1 MTQTSPETE
10 TLKPCPFCAS
20 ETIQCCFG
28 IGGVYVIECQS
39 CEASGPRGPDPATAI
54 NAWNNC
60 RGHAQPA
67 PTSPETATLNLPERI
82 TGEIACILEN
92 CDGPEHQS
100 GVALACLMQ
109 GYQST
114 WEQLREVL
122 MRDFAQCSKER
133 IPVSMLAKHFKV
145 SVEQA
150 QAAQDDIGFMYREL
164 ASASTSTGHYPTR
177 QQIKEALDAQDADT
191 STDAPTQR
199 SREQVIEEC
208 ANHLERKAD
217 MLTNSLHCGDNS
229 ATIAAA
235 HKKSRQLY
243 EAAAIIS
250 ELALAPSDSS
260 TDGNS
265 K

>member
-10 TLKPCPFCAS
+10 S
-20 ETIQCCFG
+20 
-28 IGGVYVIECQS
+28 
-39 CEASGPRGPDPATAI
+39 ATAY
-54 NAWNNC
+54 A
-60 RGHAQPA
+60 
-67 PTSPETATLNLPERI
+67 ERL
-82 TGEIACILEN
+82 A
-92 CDGPEHQS
+92 
-100 GVALACLMQ
+100 VAL
-109 GYQST
+109 
-114 WEQLREVL
+114 WE
-122 MRDFAQCSKER
+122 
-133 IPVSMLAKHFKV
+133 KHFK
-145 SVEQA
+145 
-150 QAAQDDIGFMYREL
+150 D
-164 ASASTSTGHYPTR
+164 
-177 QQIKEALDAQDADT
+177 
-191 STDAPTQR
+191 DAPQWKPLSGDLAGIISQIDNMTCGLTRGLAQR

-260 TDGNS
+260 TTRES